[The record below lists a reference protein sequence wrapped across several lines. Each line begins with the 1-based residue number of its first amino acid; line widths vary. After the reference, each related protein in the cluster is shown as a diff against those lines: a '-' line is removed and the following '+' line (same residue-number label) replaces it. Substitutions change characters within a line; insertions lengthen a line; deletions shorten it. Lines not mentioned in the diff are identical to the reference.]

1 MTIVTVCPECG
12 ARYKNIQESYLGKRV
27 KCKRCKKSFEIK
39 AAVPEETG
47 YIEVICPECGEKHRK
62 KSSEKDKSN
71 MLCEKCNEKSRIKKT
86 EAATAD
92 EFSFKQTPRVV
103 CPELKHS
110 KLTYSPQSCPRVTGW
125 SDGININRK
134 DHATLNYQNIVLI
147 SILSSAENS
156 NNEYKMLF
164 FVKDYKRPFI
174 VDAHTI
180 QYKDFP
186 GVKNGISIA
195 SLRNFLLFLF
205 NHNPEI
211 MLDENTYNFGNGSQL
226 KRMEKDVNSL
236 ATALGEIL
244 ESGELPTQEPA
255 PAAGIPLPHISPFA
269 MEATEIEVPPQE
281 MSNSGTVT
289 GGTSPD
295 KAKACPK
302 CGAKDQ
308 HGKECSEC
316 GVLFE
321 RYSPYQVL
329 HKCAESISRAGS
341 KFGTLNGQGI
351 NYEENLDAYSL
362 KWHDAAILLE
372 DGKDINGNPVSIED
386 FAASL
391 IYGCMHIEWL
401 FMSGYGHV
409 PTRVWNILSE
419 IKDTVRFSL
428 VPDPYDLDNLEL
440 MTSVVVGQRDRLAAI
455 LKQPE
460 RPLPILDNGI
470 NLNTVFDLLINM
482 CGMTA
487 TELQQLVEGASEIKP
502 EELKKSGKSL
512 QSLMS
517 AYKNANYLAIF
528 AQCYPSN
535 NINLI
540 DTICRLVAVGF
551 ILAGHT
557 YPDKDGTPIVKD
569 SDSPS
574 GNAAPGGIGATN
586 QSKSQQEGC
595 FIATAV
601 YGDIDSIEVR
611 FLREFRDKKLKRS
624 NIGTLFVKF
633 YYRVSPPIAE
643 FLKEK
648 RRMSRIVR
656 LILDKTIIALERCKW
671 E

>member
-1 MTIVTVCPECG
+1 MKIVTVCPECG
-12 ARYKNIQESYLGKRV
+12 ARYKNIPESYLGKRV

-39 AAVPEETG
+39 AAVPEKTG
-47 YIEVICPECGEKHRK
+47 YIEVLCPECGKKHRK
-62 KSSEKDKSN
+62 KSSQIDKSN
-71 MLCEKCNEKSRIKKT
+71 MLCGKCNEKSRIKKA
-86 EAATAD
+86 EATTAD
-92 EFSFKQTPRVV
+92 EFSFKQTPRIVY
-103 CPELKHS
+103 PELKHS
-110 KLTYSPQSCPRVTGW
+110 KITYSPQSCPRVTGW
-125 SDGININRK
+125 SGGININRK
-134 DHATLNYQNIVLI
+134 DRAALSYQNIVLI

-156 NNEYKMLF
+156 KNECKMLF
-164 FVKDYKRPFI
+164 FVEDCKRPFI

-195 SLRNFLLFLF
+195 SLRNFLLFLC

-211 MLDENTYNFGNGSQL
+211 MLDENTVNFGNGSQL

-236 ATALGEIL
+236 ATALGKIL
-244 ESGELPTQEPA
+244 ESGNLSTQEPA
-255 PAAGIPLPHISPFA
+255 PAAGKPLPHISPYA
-269 MEATEIEVPPQE
+269 MEATEIDMPPRE
-281 MSNSGTVT
+281 ISNSGTAK

-295 KAKACPK
+295 KAKVCPK

-341 KFGTLNGQGI
+341 KFGTLNSI
-351 NYEENLDAYSL
+351 NYKENLDAYSL
-362 KWHDAAILLE
+362 KWHDAAVLLE

-386 FAASL
+386 VAANL

-401 FMSGYGHV
+401 FMLGYGHV

-419 IKDTVRFSL
+419 IKDIVRFSI

-440 MTSVVVGQRDRLAAI
+440 MTSVVVWQRDRLTAI

-460 RPLPILDNGI
+460 RPLPILNNGI
-470 NLNTVFDLLINM
+470 DLNTVFELLINM
-482 CGMTA
+482 CGINA
-487 TELQQLVEGASEIKP
+487 TELQQLVEGSAEIKP
-502 EELKKSGKSL
+502 EKIKESGKSF

-517 AYKNANYLAIF
+517 TYKNANYLAIF
-528 AQCYPSN
+528 AQCFPSN
-535 NINLI
+535 TTNLI
-540 DTICRLVAVGF
+540 DAVCRLVAVGF
-551 ILAGHT
+551 ILAGYT

-569 SDSPS
+569 SNSPPL
-574 GNAAPGGIGATN
+574 NAEPGGTGAN
-586 QSKSQQEGC
+586 QSKSQKEDC

-601 YGDIDSIEVR
+601 YGDSDSIEVR

-624 NIGTLFVKF
+624 NIGTLFIKF

-643 FLKEK
+643 FLKKK
-648 RRMSRIVR
+648 RGISRLVR
-656 LILDKTIIALERCKW
+656 LILDKTIIALERCRW